1 MEETKRTRPVQSA
14 GFPFQRIIVT
24 GAAGFIGANFTSLML
39 SWHPDLHIAGFDSLT
54 YAGSLENLD
63 GCLKNSRF
71 TFIKGDIR
79 EKEAVEEAFC
89 REKPDAVVNF
99 AAESHVDN
107 SISNPSLFLETNVLG
122 TGVLLDAAVR
132 HGVRFHQVSTDEVYG
147 DLLLEC
153 SERFTENSPLRP
165 SSPYSASKA
174 AADLLVLSYCRTY
187 GIKATI
193 TRCTNN
199 FGAYQHREK
208 LIPKVIWNAL
218 HGLPIPVYG
227 NGLNVREW
235 ISAEDHCRAVE
246 SVLAHGESGR
256 IYNVGSGVEISNISL
271 IKQLLSILG
280 KDESLIEYVPDRPG
294 HDLRYALDSSRIR
307 EELGF
312 SVPEDSFHRRLEET
326 AAFYRRAF
334 SHPS

>member
-63 GCLKNSRF
+63 GCLKSSRF

-122 TGVLLDAAVR
+122 TGILLDAAVR

-147 DLLLEC
+147 DLPLEC
-153 SERFTENSPLRP
+153 SERFTESSPLRP

-218 HGLPIPVYG
+218 HGLPVPVYG
-227 NGLNVREW
+227 SGLNVREW

-246 SVLAHGESGR
+246 SVLAHGKSGR

-307 EELGF
+307 DELGF
-312 SVPEDSFHRRLEET
+312 SVPEDSFHRHLEET
-326 AAFYRRAF
+326 VAFYRRAF

>member
-79 EKEAVEEAFC
+79 EKEAVEETFC